1 MSPFGR
7 RTWGR
12 RAGCAACAAL
22 AVCALLYRRGRVAN
36 EPLSNDPLV
45 ECVRR
50 VAAVPAVATCTRVP
64 GVAVLTMVSA
74 AFFEF

>member
-1 MSPFGR
+1 
-7 RTWGR
+7 
-12 RAGCAACAAL
+12 
-22 AVCALLYRRGRVAN
+22 LLYRRGRVAN